1 MKKTIKFIACF
12 ILMFTCLI
20 TGFPIGSS
28 ASNLYTKT
36 VHAAE
41 LNSTFT
47 VKFMIV
53 DSTNNYPG
61 TSFKVSLED
70 VMGEAST
77 EYEVKKAASWGNNSG
92 NVPSIS
98 VAAPTTYN
106 ISISGLNDGYK
117 LRDFMSGSDIESSF
131 AATNNGEKTFYW
143 EIVEG
148 SAETTDNE
156 GATVSAATATTNVVA
171 ENADAEKVYAEY
183 LDTIS
188 FIKDDSTWSDM
199 LNSYSSIPINVQVF
213 GEIYSKSVNKGDKTE
228 EDMMA
233 EYETMPDFDKF
244 LWVTTYLFMADK
256 IQKGLPGDLTYE
268 KMLENSACPIKM
280 MQIGNKTDS
289 DKVIAA
295 YEKLLKWQADYIA
308 ANGSPFNFINNRSYL
323 EEMGVSKVDTTA
335 QDERVEEAKKEQEE
349 IEKAVEELK
358 EDEKEKDK
366 GIWSDTLDIL
376 SSDLI
381 TILVLAVLL
390 CGLGYVIYLKKKNN
404 YTDEIHEK

>member
-12 ILMFTCLI
+12 ILMFACLI

-53 DSTNNYPG
+53 DSTNSYPG

-117 LRDFMSGSDIESSF
+117 LRNFMSGSDIESSF

-156 GATVSAATATTNVVA
+156 GATVTAATATTNVVA
-171 ENADAEKVYAEY
+171 ENADAENVYAEY

-213 GEIYSKSVNKGDKTE
+213 GEIYSKSVN
-228 EDMMA
+228 
-233 EYETMPDFDKF
+233 
-244 LWVTTYLFMADK
+244 K

-376 SSDLI
+376 SSNLI